1 MPRKLLKGFP
11 TIKKTRYNFKISKLF
26 ILLGF
31 LFGSTMLLSPT
42 TILPQYPKE
51 GGFSQENIKS
61 PYTFFYEDRDATV
74 LKQKEAASI
83 SMPVYSL
90 DITGIAA
97 TLKEV
102 SEFFAV
108 VEKMRQDEEVKPT
121 QIPEMVKEKIKM
133 NISDESL
140 QAIVRYPKLFEIESD
155 ICGILRAA
163 LEHGVTAIPVERV
176 MGYVSEN
183 ILLQVISPSGISE
196 KTIAKQEFSGFL
208 FRDKI
213 DSLDDF
219 SCVYP
224 KILASHSV
232 RQYMFELIMNYLT
245 PDLIFNQKAT
255 EKKIKETVKNVP
267 PVMICVEKGEKI
279 VGDGDRVDKIAAIKL
294 KELSKHY
301 TTTNTNT
308 MLGFLV
314 LLYSLI
320 ILVAG
325 YLYKYQPAMASTK
338 NLLMLGVIILLSM
351 AMGKI
356 MLHFDL
362 SIYAIP
368 MAAISIILAILFNE
382 ELAVFITLFLS
393 ILMGFLVGGR
403 FEFVLF
409 FLAGGLSAIYTI
421 SASSRMLRDILRLG
435 IIIAIANATI
445 IIGYAIVKQD
455 VMNIGQDLL
464 WGCLINAG
472 LSTML
477 AIVGLLYMEKLF
489 NVTTNFQLFELSDVN
504 TPLLKKLLL
513 EAPGTYHH
521 CLLVGNLAEA
531 AATEVGA
538 NAILCRV
545 GGYYHDI
552 GKIIRPSYFAENQ
565 TGENKH
571 EDINPSM
578 SVSVI
583 KSHIKDGLE
592 IAKEFRLP
600 LKVIDIIQQHHGTT
614 LLTYFYQIQKQR
626 QEDVNKNEFRYP
638 GPKPQHKE
646 AAIVMLADS
655 AEAASRSLPKPT
667 AVRIEEMIKKVI
679 DNYFTD
685 GEFDECD
692 LTLRELTRIG
702 NVLTRLLTTMYH
714 SRIEYPEEE
723 SQEVEGGKVEGEKV
737 EGLKGKKG

>member
-1 MPRKLLKGFP
+1 MPRRLLKGFP
-11 TIKKTRYNFKISKLF
+11 TIKKTRYNFKTSRLF

-31 LFGSTMLLSPT
+31 LLGLTMLLSPT

-51 GGFSQENIKS
+51 GKFSQENIKS
-61 PYTFFYEDRDATV
+61 PYTFYYEDRDATV

-90 DITGIAA
+90 DITGITA

-102 SEFFAV
+102 SEFFTV
-108 VEKMRQDEEVKPT
+108 VGKIRQDEEVKPT
-121 QIPEMVKEKIKM
+121 QIPEAVKEKIKNL

-140 QAIVRYPKLFEIESD
+140 QVIVRYPKLFEIESD
-155 ICGILRAA
+155 VCGILRAA
-163 LEHGVTAIPVERV
+163 LEYGVTAIPVERV
-176 MGYVSEN
+176 MGHVSEN
-183 ILLQVISPSGISE
+183 ILLQVISASGISE
-196 KTIAKQEFSGFL
+196 KTITKQEFSGFL
-208 FRDKI
+208 FKDKI
-213 DSLDDF
+213 ESLDDF
-219 SCVYP
+219 SFLYP
-224 KILASHSV
+224 KTLASHGV
-232 RQYMFELIMNYLT
+232 RQDMFELLMNYLPSNLT
-245 PDLIFNQKAT
+245 YNQKAT
-255 EKKIKETVKNVP
+255 EKNIKDTVKNIS

-279 VGDGDRVDKIAAIKL
+279 VGDGDRVDRIAAVKL
-294 KELSKHY
+294 KELSKQY

-325 YLYKYQPAMASTK
+325 YLYKYQPDMASTK
-338 NLLMLGVIILLSM
+338 NLLMLGAIILLSM
-351 AMGKI
+351 VMGKI

-362 SIYAIP
+362 PIYALP

-435 IIIAIANATI
+435 IIIAIANAII

-455 VMNIGQDLL
+455 VMNIGQDIF

-489 NVTTNFQLFELSDVN
+489 NVTTNFKLFELSDVN

-531 AATEVGA
+531 AATEVRA

-571 EDINPSM
+571 DDINPSL
-578 SVSVI
+578 SASVI
-583 KSHIKDGLE
+583 KSHIKDGME
-592 IAKEFRLP
+592 IAREYHLP
-600 LKVIDIIQQHHGTT
+600 SKVIDIVQQHHGTT
-614 LLTYFYQIQKQR
+614 LLTFFYQAQKQR
-626 QEDVNKNEFRYP
+626 QEEDVVVSMSEFRYP

-646 AAIVMLADS
+646 AAIVMLSDS
-655 AEAASRSLPKPT
+655 VEAASRSLPKPT
-667 AVRIEEMIKKVI
+667 AARIEEMVKKVI

-692 LTLRELTRIG
+692 LTLKELTKIG
-702 NVLTRLLTTMYH
+702 NILTRLLTTMYH

-723 SQEVEGGKVEGEKV
+723 EEGREKV
-737 EGLKGKKG
+737 LGDRR

>member
-1 MPRKLLKGFP
+1 
-11 TIKKTRYNFKISKLF
+11 
-26 ILLGF
+26 
-31 LFGSTMLLSPT
+31 
-42 TILPQYPKE
+42 
-51 GGFSQENIKS
+51 
-61 PYTFFYEDRDATV
+61 
-74 LKQKEAASI
+74 
-83 SMPVYSL
+83 
-90 DITGIAA
+90 
-97 TLKEV
+97 
-102 SEFFAV
+102 
-108 VEKMRQDEEVKPT
+108 
-121 QIPEMVKEKIKM
+121 
-133 NISDESL
+133 
-140 QAIVRYPKLFEIESD
+140 
-155 ICGILRAA
+155 
-163 LEHGVTAIPVERV
+163 
-176 MGYVSEN
+176 
-183 ILLQVISPSGISE
+183 
-196 KTIAKQEFSGFL
+196 
-208 FRDKI
+208 
-213 DSLDDF
+213 
-219 SCVYP
+219 
-224 KILASHSV
+224 
-232 RQYMFELIMNYLT
+232 
-245 PDLIFNQKAT
+245 
-255 EKKIKETVKNVP
+255 
-267 PVMICVEKGEKI
+267 MICVEKRKKI
-279 VGDGDRVDKIAAIKL
+279 VGDGDRVDRIAAVKL

-325 YLYKYQPAMASTK
+325 YLYKYQPDMASTK
-338 NLLMLGVIILLSM
+338 NLLMLGVIILLAM

-362 SIYAIP
+362 SIYSMPI
-368 MAAISIILAILFNE
+368 AAISIILAILFNE

-435 IIIAIANATI
+435 IIIAIANAII

-455 VMNIGQDLL
+455 VMNIGQDIF

-531 AATEVGA
+531 AAIEVHA

-571 EDINPSM
+571 EDINPSL
-578 SVSVI
+578 SASVI
-583 KSHIKDGLE
+583 KSHLKDGME
-592 IAKEFRLP
+592 IAREYRLP
-600 LKVIDIIQQHHGTT
+600 SKVIDIVQQHHGTT
-614 LLTYFYQIQKQR
+614 LLTFFYQAQKQR
-626 QEDVNKNEFRYP
+626 QEEDVVVSMSEFKYP

-646 AAIVMLADS
+646 AAIVMLSDS
-655 AEAASRSLPKPT
+655 VEAASRSLPKPT
-667 AVRIEEMIKKVI
+667 AARIEEMVKKVI

-723 SQEVEGGKVEGEKV
+723 EEEREKV
-737 EGLKGKKG
+737 